1 MSPTSSIRALSR
13 EALAEHLVERA
24 DARPGRVRIAI
35 DGPPPTGTE
44 ELAAAVAEG
53 LRLRGR
59 AAVAVRASDFLRPAS
74 LRLEYGHHDEDMYLD
89 GWLDEGAL
97 RREVL
102 EPAGPDGAGRVL
114 PRLWDAER
122 DRAYREDYQELG
134 PTGVVV
140 VAGALLLGRGLPFEL
155 VVHLHMGRAALARRT
170 PEDER
175 WTLPVFDRYSRERDP
190 SDAADVLV
198 MADHPERPAMR
209 EQDT

>member
-1 MSPTSSIRALSR
+1 MTATRPIRPVTR

-24 DARPGRVRIAI
+24 AALPGRVRVAV
-35 DGPPPTGTE
+35 DGPPPTGTA
-44 ELAAAVAEG
+44 ELAGAVAEG

-59 AAVAVRASDFLRPAS
+59 DAVVVRAGDFLRPAS

-89 GWLDEGAL
+89 GWLDVGAL

-102 EPAGPDGAGRVL
+102 DPAGPGGTGRVL

-122 DRAYREDYQELG
+122 DRAYREDYRELG

-140 VAGALLLGRGLPFEL
+140 VAGALLLGRGLPFE
-155 VVHLHMGRAALARRT
+155 VVAHLHMGRAALARRT
-170 PEDER
+170 PEAER
-175 WTLPVFDRYSRERDP
+175 WTLPVYERYERERDP
-190 SDAADVLV
+190 AAGADVLV

-209 EQDT
+209 G